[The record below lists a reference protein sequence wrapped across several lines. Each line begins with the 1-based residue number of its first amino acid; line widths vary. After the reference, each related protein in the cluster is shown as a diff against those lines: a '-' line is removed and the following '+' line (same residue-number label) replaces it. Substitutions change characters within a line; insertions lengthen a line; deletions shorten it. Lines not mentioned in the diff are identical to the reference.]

1 MLCSSVKM
9 ECVGNRKYREQIRGI
24 VIQNSLKKENFK
36 LMSAEPPKYVTDAS
50 SGIKKINPA
59 WKTWKSG
66 GVSTENEVGGP
77 SGLATNNS
85 STYNGTV
92 DGSVTYTPP
101 PGFVVNT
108 GGYSGATGG
117 NTGGALAQP
126 LLGGYPQTNQ
136 PPAQQPKQ
144 SQGGDDCCVVL

>member
-1 MLCSSVKM
+1 
-9 ECVGNRKYREQIRGI
+9 
-24 VIQNSLKKENFK
+24 
-36 LMSAEPPKYVTDAS
+36 MSAEPPKYVTDPV
-50 SGIKKINPA
+50 SGIKKISPA

-66 GVSTENEVGGP
+66 GVSTENEVGAP
-77 SGLATNNS
+77 SVPYK
-85 STYNGTV
+85 YNGTV